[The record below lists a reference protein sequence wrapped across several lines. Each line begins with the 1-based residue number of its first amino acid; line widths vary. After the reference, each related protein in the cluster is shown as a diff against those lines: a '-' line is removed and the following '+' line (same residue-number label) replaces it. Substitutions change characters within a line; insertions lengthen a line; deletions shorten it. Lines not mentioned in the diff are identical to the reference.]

1 MPTDQEQNLTLRKF
15 VSNQKGFILIAALTL
30 LTILTL
36 LGTTAY
42 ILSSTDIKVG
52 GNFRDSQLALQ
63 VAMAGAERARAQLT
77 TELFPVSGTVLPLST
92 ELGNKKGPNN
102 ALNGYASNSDDV
114 ALASGSLNGS
124 NYVAY
129 LTNDKLE
136 DTTDPYG
143 GQYLTTD
150 NNSKVLIT
158 SVATGPNSASARVEM
173 VVYSP
178 AGLAA
183 SPATV
188 YSKGD
193 VTGNGSSL
201 TISGNDACGA
211 TTSKGVIFT
220 KDPATT
226 NLNGNPTLSGSPSTP
241 QHGSTNF
248 DVVDY
253 VDKLKA
259 GATTTLTADQ
269 NGPTYGSSTN
279 YVTVYSDTNNPPNNQ
294 GLKLQNVTGYGI
306 LLVTGDLELG
316 GGFQW
321 NGIIMA
327 TGSVTLNGGGH
338 NINIQG
344 LIYTGTS
351 TLTDITINGGN
362 VIRYDSCKVKS
373 ALTGGG
379 VRIVNWKQ
387 VY

>member
-1 MPTDQEQNLTLRKF
+1 MPTDQKQNLTLRKF
-15 VSNQKGFILIAALTL
+15 VSNQKGFILIAGLTL
-30 LTILTL
+30 LTVLTL

-42 ILSSTDIKVG
+42 ILSSTDIKIG

-77 TELFPVSGTVLPLST
+77 TDLFPVSGPLVSLSA
-92 ELGNKKGPNN
+92 ELAAKKGANN
-102 ALNGYASNSDDV
+102 VLNGYASGTDDV
-114 ALASGSLNGS
+114 ALADGSLNGS
-124 NYVAY
+124 SYVAY
-129 LTNDKLE
+129 LTNDAL
-136 DTTDPYG
+136 DANGQYSTTDA
-143 GQYLTTD
+143 
-150 NNSKVLIT
+150 NSKVLIT

-178 AGLAA
+178 SGLAS

-201 TISGNDACGA
+201 TVSGNDSCGA
-211 TTSKGVIFT
+211 GSALAPIYT

-226 NLNGNPTLSGSPSTP
+226 NMNGNPTLSGSPSTP
-241 QHGSTNF
+241 QHGST
-248 DVVDY
+248 DVDIQAY
-253 VDKLKA
+253 INTLKG

-269 NGPTYGSSTN
+269 NGATYGSSTN

-294 GLKLQNVTGYGI
+294 GLKLQNITGYGI

-321 NGIIMA
+321 NGIILA
-327 TGSVTLNGGGH
+327 TGSVTLNGGGGG
-338 NINIQG
+338 INIQG
-344 LIYTGTS
+344 LIFTGTS

-362 VIRYDSCKVKS
+362 VIGYDSCKVKS
-373 ALTGGG
+373 ALSGAGAR
-379 VRIVNWKQ
+379 VVNWKQ